1 MGADSGDAVGIV
13 NRLWRFPVKSMMGE
27 EIESAE
33 VVWSGFYGNRC
44 YALVDS
50 QSSKLVSAKN
60 PQRWARMFQ
69 CSSRLL
75 PADMAPGD
83 RHRQPAARVSLPDG
97 THYDIAEGEYG
108 GAEAALSELFGHKV
122 MFTAAQTEPQ
132 VLKYE
137 QYHPEID
144 EDPLR
149 GTTTE
154 FVRPLTSQ
162 AGTFTDKAAVHLL
175 TEATIRTLEGL
186 YRDGNFDPVRFRPN
200 VLVDTGPATGFV
212 EKDWVGR
219 KAMVGEE
226 VEIKIF
232 AECGRCV
239 MTTLPQSE
247 LPSDTGILQTVMRHN
262 RGKAGVFASVLKGGA
277 VKKGDEIV
285 LL

>member
-1 MGADSGDAVGIV
+1 MGIV
-13 NRLWRFPVKSMMGE
+13 KRLWRFPVKSMMGE

-50 QSSKLVSAKN
+50 QSSRLVSAKN

-75 PADMAPGD
+75 AADMASGGG
-83 RHRQPAARVSLPDG
+83 HRQPAARVTLPDG
-97 THYDIAEGEYG
+97 TNYDIAEGNYG
-108 GAEAALSELFGHKV
+108 GAEAALSQLFGRKV
-122 MFTAAQTEPQ
+122 TFVAAQAEPR

-144 EDPLR
+144 EDPLG

-175 TEATIRTLEGL
+175 TEATIRTLGGL
-186 YRDGNFDPVRFRPN
+186 YPDGDFDPLRFRPN
-200 VLVDTGPATGFV
+200 VLLDTGQATGFV
-212 EKDWVGR
+212 EKDWIGR

-226 VEIKIF
+226 VEIEIF

-247 LPSDTGILQTVMRHN
+247 LPSDTGILRTVMRHN

-277 VKKGDEIV
+277 VKRGDEIV